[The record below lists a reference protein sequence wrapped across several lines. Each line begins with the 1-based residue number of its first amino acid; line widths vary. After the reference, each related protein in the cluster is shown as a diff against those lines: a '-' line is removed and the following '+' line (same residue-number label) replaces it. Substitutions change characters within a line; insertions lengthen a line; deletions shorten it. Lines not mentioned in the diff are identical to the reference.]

1 VSIERIN
8 PEGLTQPTAYTQVVR
23 ATGGT
28 TIYLAG
34 QVSAD
39 ASGSVVGAGDFAAQ
53 ARQVFANLRTALAS
67 VGATFEDVVKTTT
80 YVVNYS
86 PDLRAALQ
94 AAREEAYGSARPAST
109 LVGVQALAA
118 PEYLIE
124 VEAIAVLAS

>member
-1 VSIERIN
+1 MSIERIN
-8 PEGLTQPTAYTQVVR
+8 PGGLTQPTAYTQVVR

-34 QVSAD
+34 QVAAD
-39 ASGSVVGAGDFAAQ
+39 AAGNVVGAGDFEAQ
-53 ARQVFANLRTALAS
+53 ARQVFANLRTALEAA
-67 VGATFEDVVKTTT
+67 GAAFEDVVKTTT

-86 PDLRAALQ
+86 ADLRPALQ
-94 AAREEAYGSARPAST
+94 AAREAAYGTARPAST

-124 VEAIAVLAS
+124 VEAIAVLD